1 MTSSAG
7 RWVSVRFPDG
17 RVRFDWVPAQQPP
30 APNGQVG
37 FWHVVTGTGR
47 QATRWEWHAEPEAAL
62 VVQRA
67 SAQRPAQQSPGQGST
82 TPRRTTAPTPAPPD
96 VRVAP
101 EHDRPPPPMPP
112 VRPEATVEVLP
123 DKVYRAKRS
132 MGVGFWM
139 AAVILAAMAG
149 AGAVAITQEDRA
161 AASLTAEEKPDTG
174 DVGNGEDDVKPTRTG
189 LIRVAEGYL
198 NALLGG
204 DVDDLLSYLD
214 PACDGADPGFAVAAR
229 WAEQLSGGAT
239 VAVAE
244 VEIRG
249 KRGSVTDFSLD
260 GGSLYGDAEDDVRA
274 LITDETA
281 DGEQA
286 FPWRFT
292 GGEWYFKG
300 DCGSP

>member
-17 RVRFDWVPAQQPP
+17 RVRFDWVPAAQPP
-30 APNGQVG
+30 APKGQVG
-37 FWHVVTGTGR
+37 CWHVVTGTGR
-47 QATRWEWHAEPEAAL
+47 QAARWEWHADPEAAL
-62 VVQRA
+62 AARRA
-67 SAQRPAQQSPGQGST
+67 
-82 TPRRTTAPTPAPPD
+82 
-96 VRVAP
+96 AP
-101 EHDRPPPPMPP
+101 EHDESPPVMPP
-112 VRPEATVEVLP
+112 LRPEATVEVLS
-123 DKVYRAKRS
+123 DKVYRAKRP
-132 MGVGFWM
+132 MGLWFWM
-139 AAVILAAMAG
+139 AAVILAAMGG

-161 AASLTAEEKPDTG
+161 AASLAAEEKPANDAAG
-174 DVGNGEDDVKPTRTG
+174 DAENDIKPSEAD
-189 LIRVAEGYL
+189 LVRVAEGYL

-214 PACDGADPGFAVAAR
+214 PACDGADPGFALAAR
-229 WAEQLSGGAT
+229 WAEQLSGDAT
-239 VAVAE
+239 VEVEE

-249 KRGSVTDFSLD
+249 KRGSVTDFALD
-260 GGSLYGDAEDDVRA
+260 AGSPSGAAEDAVRA
-274 LITDETA
+274 LITDENL